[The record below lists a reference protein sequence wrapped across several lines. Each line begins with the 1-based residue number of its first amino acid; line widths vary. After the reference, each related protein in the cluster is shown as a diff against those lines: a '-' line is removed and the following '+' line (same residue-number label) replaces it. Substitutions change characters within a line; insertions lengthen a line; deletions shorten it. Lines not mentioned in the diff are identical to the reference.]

1 MKIENKLEKCS
12 ECSKVAKRVS
22 MALINGKLV
31 CVRCVIDKKMIKA
44 A

>member
-1 MKIENKLEKCS
+1 MKIENTLEKCS
-12 ECSKVAKRVS
+12 ECSKLSKRIS
-22 MALINGKLV
+22 MALINQKLV

>member
-1 MKIENKLEKCS
+1 MKIENTLEKCS
-12 ECSKVAKRVS
+12 QCSKLSKKVS
-22 MALINGKLV
+22 MALINQKLV